1 MLKRLS
7 ILIAATGLL
16 AACAG
21 ETTKQSGFLS
31 NYSQLTPDANIEGA
45 ASYRAPNLYTYRKF
59 MLDPIVVH
67 FAPKAEGAA
76 IEPDKLKELTD
87 YFYNNAIKALS
98 KNYQVVTEPGPGVS
112 RIRVAITNIEETNPL
127 LNIHPGTK
135 LTGAGLGGASM
146 EAEAVDS
153 TTNKRIAAIV
163 ETARGSRAS
172 IVAGLSR
179 FGNAKEVMD
188 GWIERFVKR
197 LDEARTG
204 KKS

>member
-1 MLKRLS
+1 MLKKLS

-21 ETTKQSGFLS
+21 ETTKQSGFLQ
-31 NYSQLTPDANIEGA
+31 NYSQLKPDAKIEGA
-45 ASYRAPNLYTYRKF
+45 SSYRASNLYSYRKF
-59 MLDPIVVH
+59 ILDPIVVH

-98 KNYQVVTEPGPGVS
+98 KNYQIVKEPGPGVA
-112 RIRVAITNIEETNPL
+112 RLRVAITNIEETNPL

-135 LTGAGLGGASM
+135 FTGAGLGGASM

-153 TTNKRIAAIV
+153 TTNKRLAAIV

-172 IVAGLSR
+172 IGAGLSR
-179 FGNAKEVMD
+179 LGHAKQVID